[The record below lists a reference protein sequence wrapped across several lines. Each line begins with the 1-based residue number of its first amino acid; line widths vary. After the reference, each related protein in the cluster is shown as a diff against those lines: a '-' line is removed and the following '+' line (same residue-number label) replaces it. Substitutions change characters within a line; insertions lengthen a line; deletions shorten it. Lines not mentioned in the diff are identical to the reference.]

1 MKGLGF
7 DGLLLIG
14 DIDDVRFFGFFLG
27 FTHSFHEAADE
38 LESAEP
44 YEQQGERNQEIN
56 AAGKDVHSIELLER
70 HDSLLR

>member
-7 DGLLLIG
+7 EGLLLFWIG
-14 DIDDVRFFGFFLG
+14 VDDVGFFLG
-27 FTHSFHEAADE
+27 LTNSFHETAEE
-38 LESAEP
+38 LESAESC
-44 YEQQGERNQEIN
+44 EQQGERNQEIN

>member
-7 DGLLLIG
+7 EGLLLFG
-14 DIDDVRFFGFFLG
+14 SGVDDVVFMFSNNTNSFL
-27 FTHSFHEAADE
+27 EAADE